1 MLPIRQLRSSPLVIG
16 LIIGSASWAA
26 PEGNAQQPGLSAAEY
41 AAVRAQL
48 LAGDSAL
55 ARVIQSKG
63 EGPGFSS
70 TVTDDALYLEPGAD
84 QIHGKNR
91 IGTFLSTRSTKR
103 KLSIRPAFGEI
114 SADGNVGYT
123 VGWTTLRDSAGATP
137 QYGKYIA
144 FWRRHPNGA
153 WRVEVWNRSRAAE
166 PPPSTPALPA
176 RQHQQTTQLQA
187 VDPVTATRQMR
198 SADSAFAALSVAHGA
213 APAFY
218 QYAAPQAISL
228 GSGKDFVIG
237 PAAIRDDQ
245 AAGAVA
251 GQTLD
256 WTPVA
261 GGAGASGDLG
271 WTVGEFR
278 FTAPQE
284 GKTLT
289 VAGKYLTI
297 WSRMPDGSWR
307 YVADGGSGSAPP
319 KS

>member
-1 MLPIRQLRSSPLVIG
+1 MLPIRQLRSSSLVIG
-16 LIIGSASWAA
+16 VIVGSASGA
-26 PEGNAQQPGLSAAEY
+26 PPQGNAQQAGLSAAEY
-41 AAVRAQL
+41 GAARAQL
-48 LAGDSAL
+48 LAADSAL
-55 ARVIQSKG
+55 ARVIHSKG
-63 EGPGFSS
+63 EAPGFSS
-70 TVTDDALYLEPGAD
+70 TLTDDAVYLEPGAD
-84 QIHGKNR
+84 HVRGKDR

-114 SADGNVGYT
+114 SADGSVGYT
-123 VGWTTLRDSAGATP
+123 VGWTTLTDSAAATP

-144 FWRRHPNGA
+144 FWRRRPDGA
-153 WRVEVWNRSRAAE
+153 WQVEVWNRSRAAE
-166 PPPSTPALPA
+166 PPPRSPALPA
-176 RQHQQTTQLQA
+176 GQLQRTAQLRA
-187 VDPVTATRQMR
+187 VDPVAASRQMR
-198 SADSAFAALSVAHGA
+198 SADSAFAALSVAGGA

-218 QYAAPQAISL
+218 QYAAPQAIAL
-228 GSGKDFVIG
+228 GNGKDFVIG

-256 WTPVA
+256 WKPVA
-261 GGAGASGDLG
+261 AGAGVSGDLG

-278 FTAPQE
+278 FTAPKK

-307 YVADGGSGSAPP
+307 YVADGGSASAPP
-319 KS
+319 KP

>member
-1 MLPIRQLRSSPLVIG
+1 MFPIRHFRSSPLVVG
-16 LIIGSASWAA
+16 VIIGSTSWAA
-26 PEGNAQQPGLSAAEY
+26 PQGNAQQPGLGAAGY
-41 AAVRAQL
+41 AAARAQL
-48 LAGDSAL
+48 LAADSAL
-55 ARVIQSKG
+55 ARVIHSKG

-70 TVTDDALYLEPGAD
+70 TVADDALYLEPGAD
-84 QIHGKNR
+84 HVRGKRR

-103 KLSIRPAFGEI
+103 KLSIRPAVGEI
-114 SADGNVGYT
+114 SADASVGYT
-123 VGWTTLRDSAGATP
+123 VGWTTLTDSAAATP

-144 FWRRHPNGA
+144 FWRRRPDGA
-153 WRVEVWNRSRAAE
+153 WQLEVWNRSRAAE
-166 PPPSTPALPA
+166 PPPSTPALPTG
-176 RQHQQTTQLQA
+176 QHQGTAQLRA
-187 VDPVTATRQMR
+187 LDPVTATRQMR
-198 SADSAFAALSVAHGA
+198 SADSAFAALSVARGA

-218 QYAAPQAISL
+218 QYAAPQAIAL

-237 PAAIRDDQ
+237 PEAIRDDQ

-256 WTPVA
+256 WKPVA

-297 WSRMPDGSWR
+297 WRRMPDGSWR
-307 YVADGGSGSAPP
+307 YVADGGSGSAAP